1 MHLLSTVPY
10 GTRTPPY
17 SDRSRLIHDQTSF
30 RPTPPSFRRQPV
42 YTEIRNQSQQQINK
56 SHIFRTFK
64 LITMAA
70 EPCPLSFTISLEPNG
85 ENDDPSKL
93 PIVPQHVRES
103 FSEDGFVV
111 VENVLSQEHVNTLN
125 DRLEDILR
133 GTYDRGKAP
142 DKTPRLLKAAKIQS
156 SCNDKCDNLRKIT
169 ATAAEPSGTKKT
181 KKKLAPAAGPLGF
194 SGNLQ
199 NVKVLQVINVH
210 KADAAFR
217 QFACSMALGKVVA
230 ELAGW
235 KDGARLAQDQVWAK
249 PPGAPPL
256 VFHRDAPYFMFEPA
270 SVVTVWLALDDMDA
284 ELGPLEYVRGSHKW
298 GHGRVGSANQF
309 FQSNGGLALL
319 KSAAAKEGIVEDLDI
334 VSMAGLRAGGM
345 SIHDGLT
352 WHGSGRN
359 QSRKRPRRG
368 LGLHFVPA
376 NVHFT
381 DQAIHSSLWKSYVM
395 DAEDPAAVELPA
407 EDFPISWQP

>member
-1 MHLLSTVPY
+1 LKSIFAKT
-10 GTRTPPY
+10 TK
-17 SDRSRLIHDQTSF
+17 SNFQTC
-30 RPTPPSFRRQPV
+30 
-42 YTEIRNQSQQQINK
+42 
-56 SHIFRTFK
+56 
-64 LITMAA
+64 TMAA
-70 EPCPLSFTISLEPNG
+70 EPLSFTISLQPNA
-85 ENDDPSKL
+85 ENDDPSNL
-93 PIVPQHVRES
+93 PIVPQHARES

-111 VENVLSQEHVNTLN
+111 VENVLSKEHVDALN

-142 DKTPRLLKAAKIQS
+142 DKTPRLLKLSKAQS
-156 SCNDKCDNLRKIT
+156 SCSDKCGNLNKTT
-169 ATAAEPSGTKKT
+169 ATEPSGTKKI
-181 KKKLAPAAGPLGF
+181 KKNLSPAAGPLGF

-210 KADAAFR
+210 KADAVFR

-235 KDGARLAQDQVWAK
+235 EDGARLAQDQVWAK

-270 SVVTVWLALDDMDA
+270 CVVTVWLALDDMDA

-298 GHGRVGSANQF
+298 GHGRVGTANQF
-309 FQSNGGLALL
+309 FQNDFFQSNGLL
-319 KSAAAKEGIVEDLDI
+319 ESAAAKEGIVKDLDI
-334 VSMAGLRAGGM
+334 VSMAGLRAGGL

-376 NVHFT
+376 SVHFT
-381 DQAIHSSLWKSYVM
+381 DQAIHSSLWKPYVM

>member
-1 MHLLSTVPY
+1 
-10 GTRTPPY
+10 
-17 SDRSRLIHDQTSF
+17 
-30 RPTPPSFRRQPV
+30 
-42 YTEIRNQSQQQINK
+42 
-56 SHIFRTFK
+56 
-64 LITMAA
+64 MAA
-70 EPCPLSFTISLEPNG
+70 KPLSFTISLQPNAQK
-85 ENDDPSKL
+85 DDPSKL

-133 GTYDRGKAP
+133 GTYDRGTAP
-142 DKTPRLLKAAKIQS
+142 DKTPRLLKLSKSQS
-156 SCNDKCDNLRKIT
+156 SCSDKRDSLNETTTT
-169 ATAAEPSGTKKT
+169 ALEPESGPTTEPSGTKKT
-181 KKKLAPAAGPLGF
+181 KKKIAPPAAGPLGF

-210 KADAAFR
+210 KADVAFR

-270 SVVTVWLALDDMDA
+270 NVMTVWLALDDMDA

-309 FQSNGGLALL
+309 FQSNGGMALL
-319 KSAAAKEGIVEDLDI
+319 KSAAAKESIVGEDLDI
-334 VSMAGLRAGGM
+334 VSMAGLRAGGL

-376 NVHFT
+376 RVHFT

-395 DAEDPAAVELPA
+395 DADDPAAVELPA

>member
-1 MHLLSTVPY
+1 MTE
-10 GTRTPPY
+10 TRKLKNP
-17 SDRSRLIHDQTSF
+17 
-30 RPTPPSFRRQPV
+30 
-42 YTEIRNQSQQQINK
+42 QQI
-56 SHIFRTFK
+56 HFFELTT
-64 LITMAA
+64 TMAD
-70 EPCPLSFTISLEPNG
+70 EPLSFTISLEQNA

-93 PIVPQHVRES
+93 PVVPQHVRES

-111 VENVLSQEHVNTLN
+111 VENVLSREHVNTLN

-133 GTYDRGKAP
+133 GTYDRGTAP
-142 DKTPRLLKAAKIQS
+142 DKSPRLLKLAKTQA
-156 SCNDKCDNLRKIT
+156 T
-169 ATAAEPSGTKKT
+169 ATATEPEPSGSKRTKKIV
-181 KKKLAPAAGPLGF
+181 APAAGPLGF

-270 SVVTVWLALDDMDA
+270 HVVTVWLALDDMDA

-298 GHGRVGSANQF
+298 GHGRIGSANQF

-319 KSAAAKEGIVEDLDI
+319 KSAAAKEGIVDDLDI
-334 VSMAGLRAGGM
+334 VSMAGLRAGGL

-359 QSRKRPRRG
+359 QSHKRPRRG
-368 LGLHFVPA
+368 LGLHFVPTS
-376 NVHFT
+376 VHFT

-395 DAEDPAAVELPA
+395 DADDPAAVELPD